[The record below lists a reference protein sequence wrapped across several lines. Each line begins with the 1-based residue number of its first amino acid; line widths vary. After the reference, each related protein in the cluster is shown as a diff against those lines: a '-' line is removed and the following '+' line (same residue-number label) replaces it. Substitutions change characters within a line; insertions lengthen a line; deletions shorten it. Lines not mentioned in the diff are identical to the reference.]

1 MRIKSGL
8 SAPAPKLIEL
18 APSGLLQRSQ
28 KIGEGA
34 VDIVGGDPP
43 QAVVQHLLAEGGIQI
58 AHRAF
63 GGVTLAGAEG
73 IIHRPVQQLRTLL
86 MFIV

>member
-1 MRIKSGL
+1 M
-8 SAPAPKLIEL
+8 
-18 APSGLLQRSQ
+18 
-28 KIGEGA
+28 
-34 VDIVGGDPP
+34 DIVGGDPP
-43 QAVVQHLLAEGGIQI
+43 QTVVQHLLAESGIQI

-63 GGVTLAGAEG
+63 DDATLAGAEG

>member
-1 MRIKSGL
+1 MRIKYGL

-18 APSGLLQRSQ
+18 APSGLLQRCQ
-28 KIGEGA
+28 QIGEGA

-43 QAVVQHLLAEGGIQI
+43 QAVVQNLLAEGEFHI

-63 GGVTLAGAEG
+63 GGAALAGAEG
-73 IIHRPVQQLRTLL
+73 IIHRPVQVWRTLL

>member
-1 MRIKSGL
+1 MRIKLGL
-8 SAPAPKLIEL
+8 SAPAPQLIEL
-18 APSGLLQRSQ
+18 APSGLLQRCQ

-43 QAVVQHLLAEGGIQI
+43 QAVVQHQLAEGWIQI

-63 GGVTLAGAEG
+63 GGAALAGAEG
-73 IIHRPVQQLRTLL
+73 IIHRPVQVRRTLL

>member
-18 APSGLLQRSQ
+18 APPGLLQRCQ
-28 KIGEGA
+28 QIGEGA

-63 GGVTLAGAEG
+63 GGATLAGAEG
-73 IIHRPVQQLRTLL
+73 IIHRPVQVWRTLL

>member
-1 MRIKSGL
+1 MN
-8 SAPAPKLIEL
+8 
-18 APSGLLQRSQ
+18 
-28 KIGEGA
+28 
-34 VDIVGGDPP
+34 IVGGDPP

-63 GGVTLAGAEG
+63 GGAALAGAEG

>member
-1 MRIKSGL
+1 
-8 SAPAPKLIEL
+8 APKLIEL
-18 APSGLLQRSQ
+18 APSGLLQCCH

-43 QAVVQHLLAEGGIQI
+43 QTVVQHLLAESGLQI
-58 AHRAF
+58 AHGAF
-63 GGVTLAGAEG
+63 GGAALAGAEG